1 MAPPPKSVRFA
12 PFRTGVNPLEA
23 AKSFYETMKL
33 RRSVRMFS
41 TRPVDEEVIR
51 TCIAAAGTAP
61 SGANKQP
68 WRFVAVS
75 DARLKRQIRLAAEA
89 EEREFYE
96 RRANPEWLADLAPLG
111 TDPDKGFLEVAPWLI
126 VVFKLMKSDSA
137 GGEHENSGGQVYYVN
152 ESVGIA
158 CGLLLSALHHAG
170 LCTLTHT
177 PSPMGFLS
185 KVLQRPEHERAFL
198 LLPVGYPS
206 DDCVVP
212 DIARKQIDEIAVF
225 HRESGY

>member
-1 MAPPPKSVRFA
+1 
-12 PFRTGVNPLEA
+12 
-23 AKSFYETMKL
+23 
-33 RRSVRMFS
+33 MFS
-41 TRPVDEEVIR
+41 ARPVDEEVIR

-126 VVFKLMKSDSA
+126 VVFKLMKNDTA
-137 GGEHENSGGQVYYVN
+137 AGEHENSRGQVYYVN

-212 DIARKQIDEIAVF
+212 DIARKSIDEIAVF
-225 HRESGY
+225 HRESGH